1 MVRSTL
7 ISDKVSLERYK
18 HFSHLVTRIAADK
31 GVPSGSEQFELRCL
45 QRFECQ
51 LQVTEAT
58 SACLGTISSSSVIS
72 NPFLRKS
79 QARTAVTPP
88 FRGLGRWRLPQTTD
102 TSISKSWYVAIC
114 TIKTQWSWIQ
124 LFDVFVIL
132 QQKEVEF
139 LHNENQLL
147 EGHLQRVSLS

>member
-1 MVRSTL
+1 V
-7 ISDKVSLERYK
+7 
-18 HFSHLVTRIAADK
+18 
-31 GVPSGSEQFELRCL
+31 GSEQFELRCL

-79 QARTAVTPP
+79 HARTAVTLLEDLKDGVCHRRPTP
-88 FRGLGRWRLPQTTD
+88 ASRRVGMLQHAR
-102 TSISKSWYVAIC
+102 SKLSGYGYSCLIFC
-114 TIKTQWSWIQ
+114 
-124 LFDVFVIL
+124 DL